1 MLSLNSAHLV
11 PESGR
16 SGTSRS
22 PVFLWILLRQSEEAR
37 RRLEPGLRAVCAHL
51 GIPLED
57 DGASLRGKVPLLN
70 AYFWPDGA
78 VNGGPKSGQWAE
90 QNQATLAA

>member
-1 MLSLNSAHLV
+1 
-11 PESGR
+11 
-16 SGTSRS
+16 
-22 PVFLWILLRQSEEAR
+22 
-37 RRLEPGLRAVCAHL
+37 LRAVCAHL